1 MLEADVKDVKEGED
15 KGTTAVDFKH
25 WSALKTATAE
35 NSGQDE
41 TSQVSPRSINYQQ
54 FQVFSV
60 SFLCPFYFFQF
71 D

>member
-25 WSALKTATAE
+25 WSTLKTATAE

-41 TSQVSPRSINYQQ
+41 TSQVSHPSIHKLPTI
-54 FQVFSV
+54 S
-60 SFLCPFYFFQF
+60 SFLCFIPLSILLLSI
-71 D
+71 